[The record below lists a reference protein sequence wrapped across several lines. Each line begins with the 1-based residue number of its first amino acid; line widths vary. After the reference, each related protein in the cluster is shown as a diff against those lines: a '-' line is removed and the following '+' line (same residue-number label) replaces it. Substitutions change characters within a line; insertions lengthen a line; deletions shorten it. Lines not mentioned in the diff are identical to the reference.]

1 MHITPFFVLN
11 NPIASVFEETAQNSF
26 NLQITF
32 GKLAHSAHFSLT
44 GKAGQ
49 IQIYRQSEHIP
60 HKIEMGQIN

>member
-11 NPIASVFEETAQNSF
+11 NPIDSVFEETAQNSF

-32 GKLAHSAHFSLT
+32 GKPAHSAHFSLT

-49 IQIYRQSEHIP
+49 IYRQSEHIR